1 MHHCEYKHVG
11 CSVGS
16 DGDLFDFLLL
26 ARNIKIWPPYQ
37 SQLHQEAFRNLALAF
52 SRLYVLLLVA
62 RHVLPPVSASLMIG
76 LFLTS
81 ADQPLEQGLSTLT
94 TLFAAFIIALR
105 WSASFITSSNPPFFR
120 SAIVLALLLA
130 RDFVEIP
137 REFGRR
143 EGFGVSHCNCQWY
156 FGIR

>member
-26 ARNIKIWPPYQ
+26 ARKMKIWPPYQ

-105 WSASFITSSNPPFFR
+105 WSASFITS
-120 SAIVLALLLA
+120 
-130 RDFVEIP
+130 
-137 REFGRR
+137 
-143 EGFGVSHCNCQWY
+143 
-156 FGIR
+156 